1 MKQITIF
8 APVQDGL
15 VARVSEVLGRAG
27 INIESLDA
35 MDVKDID
42 VISLTVDLYDRALE
56 VLRDAGFNAISEDAV
71 LVKIKDE
78 PGALAKV
85 TKRLYE
91 AGIHVRSIRIIHR
104 GDHAGLVAVSMDRTT
119 EGLAA
124 IRDLLLN
131 PGTEGR

>member
-1 MKQITIF
+1 MKQITIY
-8 APVQDGL
+8 APVQDGI
-15 VARVSEVLGRAG
+15 VARITDTLGGAG

-35 MDVKDID
+35 MDVRDLD
-42 VISLTVDLYDRALE
+42 VIKLMVDRYDDALQ
-56 VLRDAGFNAISEDAV
+56 VLRNADFNAISEDAV
-71 LVKIKDE
+71 VLKIKDE

-104 GDHAGLVAVSMDRTT
+104 GGHEGLVAVSMDRTV

-124 IRDLLLN
+124 IKDLLLS
-131 PGTEGR
+131 PGS